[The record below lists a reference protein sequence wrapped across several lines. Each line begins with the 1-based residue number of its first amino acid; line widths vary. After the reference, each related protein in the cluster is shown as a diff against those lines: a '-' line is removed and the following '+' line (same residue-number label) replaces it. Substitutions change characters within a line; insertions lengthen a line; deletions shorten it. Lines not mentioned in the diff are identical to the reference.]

1 MRCKDPTPRLQHDS
15 GQIPK
20 KYNKSNNLIKSAE
33 DFYRASG
40 LPIFIT
46 GRVVDV
52 NCVPVSGAA
61 VFAWHANTWG
71 GFQYKPDDLNQKKYT
86 IDKIPFLETLAFIL
100 FMHLLQCF
108 FGLDLIF

>member
-71 GFQYKPDDLNQKKYT
+71 GFQYKPDDKDGSLLFLKNFQVFLCLHQK
-86 IDKIPFLETLAFIL
+86 AF
-100 FMHLLQCF
+100 F
-108 FGLDLIF
+108 